1 MDYQLA
7 FLHHAFESLDISV
20 ELLAFILFMN
30 PPWARDGFS
39 GLGGF
44 SEECGPQG
52 AALRAP
58 PRPTSTRSSH
68 PGRPSRG
75 DSALV
80 LSLRFCQALGSCGTE
95 FSVSV
100 STCLLAETVLP
111 CPLGLCG
118 LVDVLLA
125 LLSTALL
132 LPHMLLDATY
142 RILLAFGVPVA
153 LNEQCFSFSCFS
165 CFWFHVSC
173 TPRSLPC
180 GFDFR
185 CTPRRFSFPVCR
197 L

>member
-1 MDYQLA
+1 MERPPPGPVTA
-7 FLHHAFESLDISV
+7 FPVWVVSL
-20 ELLAFILFMN
+20 
-30 PPWARDGFS
+30 
-39 GLGGF
+39 
-44 SEECGPQG
+44 EECGPQK

-58 PRPTSTRSSH
+58 PRPTSTRPSH

-111 CPLGLCG
+111 CPSPVPSVPLSLCG

-132 LPHMLLDATY
+132 LPYMLLDATY
-142 RILLAFGVPVA
+142 RIFLAFGVPVA
-153 LNEQCFSFSCFS
+153 LNVQRLSFSCFS
-165 CFWFHVSC
+165 CFWFHLSC

-185 CTPRRFSFPVCR
+185 CTPRRLSFPVCR